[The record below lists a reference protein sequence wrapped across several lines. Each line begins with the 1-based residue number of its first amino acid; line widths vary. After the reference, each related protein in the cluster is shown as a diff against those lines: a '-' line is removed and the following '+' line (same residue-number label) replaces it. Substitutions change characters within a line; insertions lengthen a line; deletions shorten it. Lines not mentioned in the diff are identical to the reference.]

1 MNNKKEIILYLIF
14 GVLTTVVSLLTY
26 YICTITFL
34 NPNNAVEIQI
44 ANIISWI
51 TCVTFAFFT
60 NRKYVFESKEDIKK
74 EGIKFYISRLSALL
88 IDVVM
93 IFIFVSLLK
102 VNDKI
107 IKLVNQVII
116 IIFNYIASKVFVFK
130 KGKQLW
136 N

>member
-1 MNNKKEIILYLIF
+1 MNNKKELILYLIF

-34 NPNNAVEIQI
+34 NPNNAIEIQI

-93 IFIFVSLLK
+93 IFVFVSLLK
-102 VNDKI
+102 INDKI

-116 IIFNYIASKVFVFK
+116 IIFNYIASKLFVFK
-130 KGKQLW
+130 KGK
-136 N
+136 

>member
-1 MNNKKEIILYLIF
+1 MKNKKEVILYLIF
-14 GVLTTVVSLLTY
+14 GVLTTVVSLAAY
-26 YICTITFL
+26 YLCTITFL
-34 NPNNAVEIQI
+34 NPNNAIEIQI

-93 IFIFVSLLK
+93 IFVFVSLLK
-102 VNDKI
+102 INDKI

-116 IIFNYIASKVFVFK
+116 IIFNYIASKLFVFK
-130 KGKQLW
+130 KGK
-136 N
+136 

>member
-1 MNNKKEIILYLIF
+1 MNKILELYNKYKEVILYLVF
-14 GVLTTVVSLLTY
+14 GVLTTIVSLGTY
-26 YICTITFL
+26 YLCTITFL
-34 NPNNAVEIQI
+34 NPSNQIEIQI

-102 VNDKI
+102 INDKI

-116 IIFNYIASKVFVFK
+116 IIFNFRNYS
-130 KGKQLW
+130 
-136 N
+136 

>member
-14 GVLTTVVSLLTY
+14 GVLTTVVSLATY
-26 YICTITFL
+26 YLCTITFL
-34 NPNNAVEIQI
+34 NPNNAIEIQI
-44 ANIISWI
+44 ANILSWI

-88 IDVVM
+88 IDVIM
-93 IFIFVSLLK
+93 IFIFVTLLK
-102 VNDKI
+102 INDKI

-116 IIFNYIASKVFVFK
+116 IIFNYIASKLFVFK
-130 KGKQLW
+130 KGK
-136 N
+136 

>member
-14 GVLTTVVSLLTY
+14 GVLTTVVSLLSY

-44 ANIISWI
+44 ANILSWI

-102 VNDKI
+102 INDKI
-107 IKLVNQVII
+107 IKPVNQVII
-116 IIFNYIASKVFVFK
+116 IIFNYIASKLFVFK
-130 KGKQLW
+130 KGK
-136 N
+136 

>member
-14 GVLTTVVSLLTY
+14 GILTTVVSLSTY
-26 YICTITFL
+26 YLCTITFL
-34 NPNNAVEIQI
+34 NPNNAIEIQI

-102 VNDKI
+102 INDKI
-107 IKLVNQVII
+107 RKRC
-116 IIFNYIASKVFVFK
+116 
-130 KGKQLW
+130 
-136 N
+136 

>member
-34 NPNNAVEIQI
+34 NPNNAIEIQI
-44 ANIISWI
+44 ANILSWI

-102 VNDKI
+102 INDKI

-116 IIFNYIASKVFVFK
+116 IIFNYIASKLFVFK
-130 KGKQLW
+130 KGK
-136 N
+136 

>member
-14 GVLTTVVSLLTY
+14 GILTTVVSLSTY
-26 YICTITFL
+26 YLCTITFL
-34 NPNNAVEIQI
+34 NPNNAIEIQI

-102 VNDKI
+102 INDKI

-116 IIFNYIASKVFVFK
+116 IIFNYIASKLFVFK
-130 KGKQLW
+130 KGK
-136 N
+136 

>member
-14 GVLTTVVSLLTY
+14 GVLTTVVSLLSY

-34 NPNNAVEIQI
+34 NPNNAIEIQI

-102 VNDKI
+102 INDKI

-116 IIFNYIASKVFVFK
+116 IIFNYIASKLFVFK
-130 KGKQLW
+130 KGK
-136 N
+136 

>member
-34 NPNNAVEIQI
+34 NPNNAIEIQI

-51 TCVTFAFFT
+51 ICVTFAFFT
-60 NRKYVFESKEDIKK
+60 NRKYVFESKENIKK

-93 IFIFVSLLK
+93 IFIFVTLLK
-102 VNDKI
+102 INDKI
-107 IKLVNQVII
+107 IKLVNQAII
-116 IIFNYIASKVFVFK
+116 IIFNYIASKLFVFK
-130 KGKQLW
+130 KGK
-136 N
+136 

>member
-1 MNNKKEIILYLIF
+1 MSKKKEIILYLIF
-14 GVLTTVVSLLTY
+14 GVLTTVVSLATY
-26 YICTITFL
+26 YLCTITFL
-34 NPNNAVEIQI
+34 NPNNAIEIQI

-93 IFIFVSLLK
+93 IFVFVSLLK
-102 VNDKI
+102 INDKI

-116 IIFNYIASKVFVFK
+116 IIFNYIASKLFVFK
-130 KGKQLW
+130 KGK
-136 N
+136 

>member
-1 MNNKKEIILYLIF
+1 MKNKKEIILYLIF

-26 YICTITFL
+26 YLCTITFL

-60 NRKYVFESKEDIKK
+60 NRKYVFESKENIKK
-74 EGIKFYISRLSALL
+74 EAIKFYISRLSALL

-93 IFIFVSLLK
+93 IFVFVSVLK
-102 VNDKI
+102 INDKI

-116 IIFNYIASKVFVFK
+116 IVFNYIASKLFVFK
-130 KGKQLW
+130 KGK
-136 N
+136 

>member
-14 GVLTTVVSLLTY
+14 GVLTTVVSLATY
-26 YICTITFL
+26 YLCTITFL
-34 NPNNAVEIQI
+34 NPNNAIEIQI

-60 NRKYVFESKEDIKK
+60 NRKYVFESKEEIKK

-102 VNDKI
+102 INDKI

-116 IIFNYIASKVFVFK
+116 IIFNYIASKLFVFK
-130 KGKQLW
+130 KGK
-136 N
+136 

>member
-1 MNNKKEIILYLIF
+1 MKNKKEIILYLIF

-26 YICTITFL
+26 YLCTITFL

-60 NRKYVFESKEDIKK
+60 NRKYVFDSKENIKK
-74 EGIKFYISRLSALL
+74 EAVKFYISRLSALL
-88 IDVVM
+88 IDVVI
-93 IFIFVSLLK
+93 IFVFVSLLK
-102 VNDKI
+102 INDKI

-116 IIFNYIASKVFVFK
+116 IIFNYIASKLFVFK
-130 KGKQLW
+130 KGK
-136 N
+136 

>member
-14 GVLTTVVSLLTY
+14 GVLTTVVSLATY
-26 YICTITFL
+26 YLCTITFL
-34 NPNNAVEIQI
+34 NPNNAIEIQI

-102 VNDKI
+102 INDKI

-116 IIFNYIASKVFVFK
+116 IIFNYIASKLFVFK
-130 KGKQLW
+130 KGK
-136 N
+136 

>member
-1 MNNKKEIILYLIF
+1 MSKKKEIILYLIF

-102 VNDKI
+102 INDKI

-116 IIFNYIASKVFVFK
+116 IIFNYIASKLFVFK
-130 KGKQLW
+130 KGK
-136 N
+136 

>member
-1 MNNKKEIILYLIF
+1 MSKKKEIILYLIF

-26 YICTITFL
+26 YLCTITFL
-34 NPNNAVEIQI
+34 NPNNAIEIQI
-44 ANIISWI
+44 ANILSWI

-93 IFIFVSLLK
+93 IFVFVSLLK
-102 VNDKI
+102 INDKI

-116 IIFNYIASKVFVFK
+116 IIFNYIASKLFVFK
-130 KGKQLW
+130 KGK
-136 N
+136 

>member
-88 IDVVM
+88 IDVIM
-93 IFIFVSLLK
+93 IFIFVTLLK
-102 VNDKI
+102 INDKI

-116 IIFNYIASKVFVFK
+116 IIFNYIASKLFVFK
-130 KGKQLW
+130 KGK
-136 N
+136 

>member
-14 GVLTTVVSLLTY
+14 GLLTTVVSLATY
-26 YICTITFL
+26 YLCTITFL
-34 NPNNAVEIQI
+34 NPNNAIEIQI

-93 IFIFVSLLK
+93 IFIFVTLLK
-102 VNDKI
+102 INDKI
-107 IKLVNQVII
+107 IKLVNQAII
-116 IIFNYIASKVFVFK
+116 IIFNYIASKLFVFK
-130 KGKQLW
+130 KGK
-136 N
+136 

>member
-26 YICTITFL
+26 YLCTITFL
-34 NPNNAVEIQI
+34 NPNNALEIQI

-60 NRKYVFESKEDIKK
+60 NRKYVFNSKEDIKK

-93 IFIFVSLLK
+93 IFVFVSLLK
-102 VNDKI
+102 INDKI

-116 IIFNYIASKVFVFK
+116 IIFNYIASKLFVFK
-130 KGKQLW
+130 KGK
-136 N
+136 

>member
-1 MNNKKEIILYLIF
+1 MKNKKEIILYLIF

-26 YICTITFL
+26 YLCTITFL

-44 ANIISWI
+44 ANIVSWI

-60 NRKYVFESKEDIKK
+60 NRKYVFESKEDITK

-88 IDVVM
+88 IDVIM
-93 IFIFVSLLK
+93 IFVFVSVLK
-102 VNDKI
+102 INDKI

-116 IIFNYIASKVFVFK
+116 IIFNYIASKLFVFK
-130 KGKQLW
+130 KGK
-136 N
+136 

>member
-1 MNNKKEIILYLIF
+1 MKNKKEILLYLIF

-26 YICTITFL
+26 YLCTITFL

-60 NRKYVFESKEDIKK
+60 NRKYVFESKENIKK
-74 EGIKFYISRLSALL
+74 EAVKFYISRLSALL

-93 IFIFVSLLK
+93 IFVFASILK
-102 VNDKI
+102 INDKI

-116 IIFNYIASKVFVFK
+116 IIFNYIASKLFVFK
-130 KGKQLW
+130 KGK
-136 N
+136 

>member
-93 IFIFVSLLK
+93 IFVFVSLLK
-102 VNDKI
+102 INDKI

-116 IIFNYIASKVFVFK
+116 IIFKYIASKLFVFK
-130 KGKQLW
+130 KGK
-136 N
+136 

>member
-34 NPNNAVEIQI
+34 NPNNAIEIQI

-93 IFIFVSLLK
+93 IFVFVSLLK
-102 VNDKI
+102 INDKI

-116 IIFNYIASKVFVFK
+116 IIFNYIASKLFVFK
-130 KGKQLW
+130 KGK
-136 N
+136 

>member
-1 MNNKKEIILYLIF
+1 MSKKKEIILYLIF

-34 NPNNAVEIQI
+34 NPNNAIEIQI

-93 IFIFVSLLK
+93 MFIFVSRLK

-107 IKLVNQVII
+107 IKLINQVII
-116 IIFNYIASKVFVFK
+116 IIFNYISSKLFVFK
-130 KGKQLW
+130 KGK
-136 N
+136 

>member
-1 MNNKKEIILYLIF
+1 MKNKKEIILYLIF

-26 YICTITFL
+26 YLCTITFL

-60 NRKYVFESKEDIKK
+60 NRKYVFDSKENIKK
-74 EGIKFYISRLSALL
+74 EAVKFYISRLSALL

-93 IFIFVSLLK
+93 IFVFVSVLK
-102 VNDKI
+102 INDKI
-107 IKLVNQVII
+107 IKLINQVII
-116 IIFNYIASKVFVFK
+116 IIFNYIASKLFVFK
-130 KGKQLW
+130 KGK
-136 N
+136 

>member
-1 MNNKKEIILYLIF
+1 MKNKKEIILYLIF
-14 GVLTTVVSLLTY
+14 GVLTTIVSLATY

-34 NPNNAVEIQI
+34 NPSNPVEIQL

-93 IFIFVSLLK
+93 IFVFVSLLK
-102 VNDKI
+102 INDKI
-107 IKLVNQVII
+107 IKLANQVII
-116 IIFNYIASKVFVFK
+116 IIYIYIASKLFVFK
-130 KGKQLW
+130 K
-136 N
+136 

>member
-1 MNNKKEIILYLIF
+1 MKNKKEIILYLIF

-26 YICTITFL
+26 YLCTITFL

-60 NRKYVFESKEDIKK
+60 NRKYVFESKENIKK
-74 EGIKFYISRLSALL
+74 EAVKFYISRLSALL

-93 IFIFVSLLK
+93 IFVFVSVLK
-102 VNDKI
+102 INDKI

-116 IIFNYIASKVFVFK
+116 IIFNYIASKLFVFK
-130 KGKQLW
+130 KGK
-136 N
+136 

>member
-1 MNNKKEIILYLIF
+1 MKNKKEIILYLIF

-26 YICTITFL
+26 YLCTITFL

-60 NRKYVFESKEDIKK
+60 NRKYVFDSKEEIKK
-74 EGIKFYISRLSALL
+74 EAVKFYISRLSALL

-93 IFIFVSLLK
+93 IFIFVSVLK
-102 VNDKI
+102 INDKI

-116 IIFNYIASKVFVFK
+116 IIFNYIASKLFVFK
-130 KGKQLW
+130 KGK
-136 N
+136 

>member
-14 GVLTTVVSLLTY
+14 GVLTTVVSLLSY

-44 ANIISWI
+44 ANILSWI

-93 IFIFVSLLK
+93 IFVFVSLLK
-102 VNDKI
+102 INDKI

-116 IIFNYIASKVFVFK
+116 IIFNYIASKLFVFK
-130 KGKQLW
+130 KGK
-136 N
+136 

>member
-1 MNNKKEIILYLIF
+1 MSKNKEIILYLIF

-34 NPNNAVEIQI
+34 NPNNAIEIQI

-60 NRKYVFESKEDIKK
+60 NRRYVFESKEDIKK

-102 VNDKI
+102 INDKI

-116 IIFNYIASKVFVFK
+116 IIFNYIASKLFVFK
-130 KGKQLW
+130 KGK
-136 N
+136 

>member
-1 MNNKKEIILYLIF
+1 MKNKKEILLYLIF

-26 YICTITFL
+26 YLCTITFL

-60 NRKYVFESKEDIKK
+60 NRKYVFNSKEEIKK
-74 EGIKFYISRLSALL
+74 ESVKFYISRLSALL

-93 IFIFVSLLK
+93 IFVFVSVLK
-102 VNDKI
+102 INDKI

-116 IIFNYIASKVFVFK
+116 IIFNYIASKLFVFK
-130 KGKQLW
+130 KGK
-136 N
+136 

>member
-26 YICTITFL
+26 YLCTITFL
-34 NPNNAVEIQI
+34 NPNNAIEIQI

-102 VNDKI
+102 INDKI

-116 IIFNYIASKVFVFK
+116 IIFNYIASKLFVFK
-130 KGKQLW
+130 KGK
-136 N
+136 

>member
-34 NPNNAVEIQI
+34 NPNNAIEIQI
-44 ANIISWI
+44 ANILSWI

-93 IFIFVSLLK
+93 IFVFVSLLK
-102 VNDKI
+102 INDKI

-116 IIFNYIASKVFVFK
+116 IIFNYIASKLFVFK
-130 KGKQLW
+130 KGK
-136 N
+136 

>member
-26 YICTITFL
+26 YLCTITFL
-34 NPNNAVEIQI
+34 NPNNAIEIQI

-102 VNDKI
+102 INDKI

-116 IIFNYIASKVFVFK
+116 IIFNYAASKLFVFK
-130 KGKQLW
+130 KGK
-136 N
+136 

>member
-34 NPNNAVEIQI
+34 NPNNAIEIQI

-74 EGIKFYISRLSALL
+74 EGIKFYISRLSSLL

-93 IFIFVSLLK
+93 IFIFVYLLK
-102 VNDKI
+102 INDKI

-116 IIFNYIASKVFVFK
+116 IIFNYIASKLFVFK
-130 KGKQLW
+130 KGK
-136 N
+136 

>member
-14 GVLTTVVSLLTY
+14 GVLTTVVSLATY
-26 YICTITFL
+26 YLCTITFL
-34 NPNNAVEIQI
+34 NPNNAIEIQI

-93 IFIFVSLLK
+93 IFVFVSLLK
-102 VNDKI
+102 INDKI

-116 IIFNYIASKVFVFK
+116 IIFNYIASKLFVFK
-130 KGKQLW
+130 KGK
-136 N
+136 